1 MEAAHWVIVF
11 VILCVLI
18 SFIASKKGRSGLLL
32 FFSMVVP
39 AIPLMVIIS
48 FILGNNMEAKP
59 LAMWVAAFLCPVVG
73 FFWAI
78 MANNKEQM
86 AAETGSYGGMK
97 RCPYCAEPVRKEAI
111 KCKHC
116 SSKLEQGV

>member
-78 MANNKEQM
+78 MANNKEQI
-86 AAETGSYGGMK
+86 ES
-97 RCPYCAEPVRKEAI
+97 PLV
-111 KCKHC
+111 
-116 SSKLEQGV
+116 S